1 MTRDKLEPGNK
12 DSRSTSSG
20 GSTPHGVSPR
30 SGSDI
35 NHPAVLN
42 HTGLKSVQSMNTQTN
57 TEHTTE
63 WHGSMEAEK
72 KDNMYCAVET
82 QTIMIDTTPQHQN
95 VVPLYGESTG
105 LSL

>member
-1 MTRDKLEPGNK
+1 MTPDELEPGNK

-20 GSTPHGVSPR
+20 GSTPHGVSRR

-42 HTGLKSVQSMNTQTN
+42 HNQLKSVQSMNTQTN

-63 WHGSMEAEK
+63 QHGSLEAEDQ
-72 KDNMYCAVET
+72 DNMYCAVET
-82 QTIMIDTTPQHQN
+82 QTTMLDTTPQHQN
-95 VVPLYGESTG
+95 VVPLYGESAR